1 MNERQRGEW
10 GRVSETANLNWNMP
24 SRTSNLA
31 LRTLALALF
40 VAACSP
46 APVSYE
52 QEVAALRAEKDAAF
66 KAGTDSPI
74 PAAARETF
82 TGLNYFDIDPSFR
95 VAAALAE
102 SEMSTRVI
110 EMDTTDGTR
119 QRMRVIGTLE
129 FTLGGERRAL
139 TAYVPETARDTRR
152 LFVPF
157 RDATNR
163 AETYGGGRYLDLE
176 RSSIG
181 IYDLDFNRAYNP
193 FCVYDT
199 QYVCP
204 LPPPENTLDIPV
216 RAGEKMPEGKNQVR
230 GSEFEV
236 LLGVFARSEFSST
249 LNIELAQQN
258 LEPRTPNFELP

>member
-1 MNERQRGEW
+1 M
-10 GRVSETANLNWNMP
+10 
-24 SRTSNLA
+24 
-31 LRTLALALF
+31 
-40 VAACSP
+40 
-46 APVSYE
+46 
-52 QEVAALRAEKDAAF
+52 RAEKDAAF
-66 KAGTDSPI
+66 KSGDDSPI
-74 PAAARETF
+74 PAAARAAF
-82 TGLNYFDIDPSFR
+82 TGLNYFDIDPAFR

-129 FTLGGERRAL
+129 FTLAGERRTL

-181 IYDLDFNRAYNP
+181 LYDLDFNRAYNP
-193 FCVYDT
+193 FCVYDI

-204 LPPPENTLDIPV
+204 LPPPENTLDIAV
-216 RAGEKMPEGKNQVR
+216 KAGEKMPKGKNQVR
-230 GSEFEV
+230 GAKFEG
-236 LLGVFARSEFSST
+236 LLGEFARSEFSST
-249 LNIELAQQN
+249 SNIELLQPH
-258 LEPRTPNFELP
+258 LELRTPNVELGSGS

>member
-1 MNERQRGEW
+1 MTYRLLRPFARHPW
-10 GRVSETANLNWNMP
+10 RASYAV
-24 SRTSNLA
+24 LA
-31 LRTLALALF
+31 FFALS
-40 VAACSP
+40 CSP

-52 QEVAALRAEKDAAF
+52 QEIAALRAEKDAAF

-74 PAAARETF
+74 PAAERARF
-82 TGLNYFDIDPSFR
+82 TGLSYFDVDPSFR
-95 VAAALAE
+95 VAAALTE
-102 SEMSTRVI
+102 NEMSTRVI

-119 QRMRVIGTLE
+119 QRMRVIGALE
-129 FTLGGERRAL
+129 FTIRGERRAL

-204 LPPPENTLDIPV
+204 LPPPENTLPLGIT
-216 RAGEKMPEGKNQVR
+216 AGEKMPEGKGQ
-230 GSEFEV
+230 
-236 LLGVFARSEFSST
+236 
-249 LNIELAQQN
+249 
-258 LEPRTPNFELP
+258 LP

>member
-1 MNERQRGEW
+1 M
-10 GRVSETANLNWNMP
+10 SCAH
-24 SRTSNLA
+24 
-31 LRTLALALF
+31 
-40 VAACSP
+40 

-52 QEVAALRAEKDAAF
+52 QEVAAGRGEKDAAF
-66 KAGTDSPI
+66 KSGQDSPI
-74 PAAARETF
+74 PAAERAGF
-82 TGLNYFDIDPSFR
+82 AGLSYFDIDPSFR

-102 SEMSTRVI
+102 TEMSTRVI

-119 QRMRVIGTLE
+119 QRMRVIGTLA

-139 TAYVPETARDTRR
+139 TAYVPETSRDARR

-204 LPPPENTLDIPV
+204 LPPPENTLPLGIK
-216 RAGEKMPEGKNQVR
+216 AGEKMPRGKTMSFGGSGVR
-230 GSEFEV
+230 EFGGSTV
-236 LLGVFARSEFSST
+236 AGSR
-249 LNIELAQQN
+249 
-258 LEPRTPNFELP
+258 R

>member
-1 MNERQRGEW
+1 MW
-10 GRVSETANLNWNMP
+10 LVSEHANRNMP
-24 SRTSNLA
+24 SRTSNRA
-31 LRTLALALF
+31 LRTLALVVAT
-40 VAACSP
+40 AACSP
-46 APVSYE
+46 SPVSYE
-52 QEVAALRAEKDAAF
+52 EEIAGLRAEKDAAF
-66 KAGTDSPI
+66 RAGDDSPI
-74 PAAARETF
+74 PAGARAGF
-82 TGLNYFDIDPSFR
+82 TGLRYFGIDPAFR

-129 FTLGGERRAL
+129 FTLAGERRTL

-181 IYDLDFNRAYNP
+181 LYDLDFNRAYNP

-204 LPPPENTLDIPV
+204 LPPPENTLPIAI
-216 RAGEKMPEGKNQVR
+216 RAGEQMPAGK
-230 GSEFEV
+230 S
-236 LLGVFARSEFSST
+236 
-249 LNIELAQQN
+249 
-258 LEPRTPNFELP
+258 LP